1 MRCIYDAIR
10 GAVLS
15 NMPTWFGGN
24 ILPPEKE
31 RTASDHTFR
40 YSGKDAKAL
49 VRNVVGKDVRLEHDE
64 QMTVGR
70 IQKAFTDAS
79 GRVYVVGRID
89 ADDKQTKHQAFRV
102 FADNAL
108 GGLYNALSL
117 KHVYEEDV
125 DGSNPRKSA
134 VEVSLVNEPRRKG
147 CAIMGIQRSKRAGA
161 RVAHA
166 ASSRRGASE
175 NCEYIPDPQGTN
187 TQTLPLHP
195 RTSVSPSVMSSTSST
210 EPTKAEGTPVPA
222 SVSVPTPVAQPAAAQ
237 PAAAQ
242 PAAPAAPAAPADNG
256 TAKEED
262 VTMTNVIGALVS
274 QVRRLLRLRLIERY
288 DIVALPC
295 DDASENVSHLS
306 HHTLS
311 HLSVLSG

>member
-1 MRCIYDAIR
+1 M
-10 GAVLS
+10 
-15 NMPTWFGGN
+15 
-24 ILPPEKE
+24 
-31 RTASDHTFR
+31 
-40 YSGKDAKAL
+40 
-49 VRNVVGKDVRLEHDE
+49 
-64 QMTVGR
+64 
-70 IQKAFTDAS
+70 
-79 GRVYVVGRID
+79 
-89 ADDKQTKHQAFRV
+89 
-102 FADNAL
+102 
-108 GGLYNALSL
+108 
-117 KHVYEEDV
+117 
-125 DGSNPRKSA
+125 
-134 VEVSLVNEPRRKG
+134 VNEPRRKG

-237 PAAAQ
+237 PAA
-242 PAAPAAPAAPADNG
+242 PVAPAAPADNV

-288 DIVALPC
+288 DIVALSC